1 MKDFNRKGR
10 TEEICMTGPI
20 KAYKLCQYHEQDTK
34 KVLKY
39 ELRSTCEAEGMVLPN
54 NLSLSELR

>member
-1 MKDFNRKGR
+1 MN
-10 TEEICMTGPI
+10 GPI